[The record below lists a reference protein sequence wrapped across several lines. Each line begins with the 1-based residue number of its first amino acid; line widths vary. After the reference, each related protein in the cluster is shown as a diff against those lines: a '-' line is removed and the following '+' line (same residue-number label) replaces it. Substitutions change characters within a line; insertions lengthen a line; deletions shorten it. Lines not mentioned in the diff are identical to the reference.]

1 MKDETIYHVAA
12 RKPSVFRYQ
21 PLDAAGRECA
31 GRIKTGDQ
39 SLVIARLQK
48 PMMSLPVVFLP
59 EIPVF
64 SN

>member
-1 MKDETIYHVAA
+1 MKDEAIYHVAA

-39 SLVIARLQK
+39 S
-48 PMMSLPVVFLP
+48 
-59 EIPVF
+59 
-64 SN
+64 